1 MIKTILQ
8 EKCCPRFLQMKNST
22 NQMRNVNRLGT
33 AHRHFL
39 HSEFYDLPHLG
50 RYFWLIF
57 NAFWN
62 RIDLIEEGF
71 DTF

>member
-1 MIKTILQ
+1 
-8 EKCCPRFLQMKNST
+8 MKDTT

-39 HSEFYDLPHLG
+39 NSEFYDLPHLG

-62 RIDLIEEGF
+62 RIDLIKERF